1 MISWSEEEIEK
12 THNSPEFEEGYM
24 KYCENNL
31 EQINFIKFIGSI
43 KLNTKYFRLTTNSK
57 IGQNKRFRNKNI
69 SGDTLAIK
77 EINSLLNK
85 LTDRNV
91 DTISEKIKSK
101 LIGKDYLKQLV
112 VDNILHKCVIQPH
125 YNFYYITIL
134 IQIYK
139 DSPNLNELIETNT
152 DQIYQKIKNE
162 AIDSDQ
168 SEYMQFCDKNKKLD
182 LLIGHSLL
190 ITELEK
196 LTIISNKIIPSLNSL
211 IEIISV
217 TQDLDE
223 KYKCVQCLYNIF
235 KSYYG
240 DSLLPQG
247 FRDKLNI
254 IVKSE
259 KSNKIKFKIMDI
271 IERR

>member
-1 MISWSEEEIEK
+1 MITWSEEEYGKIFG
-12 THNSPEFEEGYM
+12 SPEFEEGY
-24 KYCENNL
+24 KNYCVDKK
-31 EQINFIKFIGSI
+31 EQIELTKFIESI

-69 SGDTLAIK
+69 SEDTLAIK

-91 DTISEKIKSK
+91 GIIGEKIAIRLK
-101 LIGKDYLKQLV
+101 GKDYLKKMM
-112 VDNILHKCVIQPH
+112 VDNILHKCVIQSH

-139 DSPNLNELIETNT
+139 DIPNLNALIESNT
-152 DQIYQKIKNE
+152 DQIYHKIKNE
-162 AIDSDQ
+162 VIDLNQ

-196 LTIISNKIIPSLNSL
+196 LNIISNKIIPSLNEL

-247 FRDKLNI
+247 FTDKLNL

-259 KSNKIKFKIMDI
+259 KSNKIKFKVMDI

>member
-1 MISWSEEEIEK
+1 MIVWSEEEREK
-12 THNSPEFEEGYM
+12 IFCSSEFKEGY
-24 KYCENNL
+24 KNYCGNKK
-31 EQINFIKFIGSI
+31 EQTDFIKFIESI
-43 KLNTKYFRLTTNSK
+43 KLNTKYFRLTTNNK

-69 SGDTLAIK
+69 SEDTLAIK

-91 DTISEKIKSK
+91 QTINEKITGK
-101 LIGKDYLKQLV
+101 LKGKDYLRQLMI
-112 VDNILHKCVIQPH
+112 DNILHKCVIQPH
-125 YNFYYITIL
+125 YNCYYITIL
-134 IQIYK
+134 IEIYK
-139 DSPNLNELIETNT
+139 DTPNINDLIEKNT

-162 AIDSDQ
+162 EIDSNQ

-196 LTIISNKIIPSLNSL
+196 YKIIHNKIIPSLNEL
-211 IEIISV
+211 ITIISEN
-217 TQDLDE
+217 TDLNE

-247 FRDKLNI
+247 FTDKLNL
-254 IVKSE
+254 IVESE

>member
-1 MISWSEEEIEK
+1 MITWTEEEL
-12 THNSPEFEEGYM
+12 EEVQTSSKFKDSY
-24 KYCENNL
+24 KVYCENKK
-31 EQINFIKFIGSI
+31 EQIDFVKFIESI
-43 KLNTKYFRLTTNSK
+43 KLNTKYFRLTTNNK

-69 SGDTLAIK
+69 SEDTLAIK

-91 DTISEKIKSK
+91 QTINEKITGK
-101 LIGKDYLKQLV
+101 LKGKDYLRQLMI
-112 VDNILHKCVIQPH
+112 DNILHKCVIQPH
-125 YNFYYITIL
+125 YNCYYITIL
-134 IQIYK
+134 TEIYK
-139 DSPNLNELIETNT
+139 DTPNINDLIEKNT

-162 AIDSDQ
+162 EIDSNQ

-190 ITELEK
+190 VTELEK
-196 LTIISNKIIPSLNSL
+196 YKIIHNKIIPSLNEL
-211 IEIISV
+211 ITIISEN
-217 TQDLDE
+217 TDLNE

-240 DSLLPQG
+240 ESLLPQG
-247 FRDKLNI
+247 FIDKLNL
-254 IVKSE
+254 IVESE

>member
-1 MISWSEEEIEK
+1 MITWSEEERVKIFD
-12 THNSPEFEEGYM
+12 SSEFKEGYTE
-24 KYCENNL
+24 YCGDKK
-31 EQINFIKFIGSI
+31 EQVDFIKFIESI
-43 KLNTKYFRLTTNSK
+43 KLNTKYFRLTTNAK
-57 IGQNKRFRNKNI
+57 IGQNKRFRNKNV
-69 SGDTLAIK
+69 SADTIVIK

-85 LTDRNV
+85 LTDKNV
-91 DTISEKIKSK
+91 VIISEKIASK
-101 LIGKDYLKQLV
+101 LKGKDYLKQMMI
-112 VDNILHKCVIQPH
+112 DNILHKCVIQSN
-125 YNFYYITIL
+125 YNCYYITIL
-134 IQIYK
+134 IDIYK
-139 DSPNLNELIETNT
+139 DTPSINDLIETNT
-152 DQIYQKIKNE
+152 DQIYHKIKNE
-162 AIDSDQ
+162 VIDSDQ

-190 ITELEK
+190 VTELEK
-196 LTIISNKIIPSLNSL
+196 SKIISNRIIPSLNSL

-247 FRDKLNI
+247 FTDKLNL

-259 KSNKIKFKIMDI
+259 KSNKIKFKVMDI

>member
-1 MISWSEEEIEK
+1 MITWTEEELEEVWISK
-12 THNSPEFEEGYM
+12 EFKDSYRV
-24 KYCENNL
+24 YCEDNKEQNDFVKFL
-31 EQINFIKFIGSI
+31 EGI
-43 KLNTKYFRLTTNSK
+43 KLNTKYFRLTTNNK
-57 IGQNKRFRNKNI
+57 IGQNKRFRNKNV
-69 SGDTLAIK
+69 SEDTLTIK

-91 DTISEKIKSK
+91 QTINEKITGK
-101 LIGKDYLKQLV
+101 LKGKDYLRQLMI
-112 VDNILHKCVIQPH
+112 DNILHKCVIQPH
-125 YNFYYITIL
+125 YNCYYITIL
-134 IQIYK
+134 IEIYK
-139 DSPNLNELIETNT
+139 DTPNINDLIEKNT

-162 AIDSDQ
+162 EIDSNQ

-190 ITELEK
+190 VTELEK
-196 LTIISNKIIPSLNSL
+196 YKIIHNKIIPSLNEL
-211 IEIISV
+211 ITIISEN
-217 TQDLDE
+217 TDLNE

-240 DSLLPQG
+240 ESLLPQG
-247 FRDKLNI
+247 FIDKLNL
-254 IVKSE
+254 IVESE

>member
-1 MISWSEEEIEK
+1 MITWTEEEL
-12 THNSPEFEEGYM
+12 EEVWTSSKFKDSY
-24 KYCENNL
+24 KVYCENKK
-31 EQINFIKFIGSI
+31 EQTDFVKFIQSI
-43 KLNTKYFRLTTNSK
+43 KLNTKYFRLTTNNK

-69 SGDTLAIK
+69 SNDTLTIK

-85 LTDRNV
+85 LTDRNTE
-91 DTISEKIKSK
+91 TISGKIEIK
-101 LIGKDYLKQLV
+101 LKGKDYLTKMI
-112 VDNILHKCVIQPH
+112 VDNILQKCVIQPT
-125 YNFYYITIL
+125 YNYYYITIL
-134 IQIYK
+134 INIYK
-139 DSPNLNELIETNT
+139 DTPDINNLIEKNT
-152 DQIYQKIKNE
+152 EEIYLQIKNE
-162 AIDSDQ
+162 AIDSNQ

-190 ITELEK
+190 VTELEK
-196 LTIISNKIIPSLNSL
+196 HTIIYNKIIPSLNEL
-211 IEIISV
+211 IDIISV
-217 TQDLDE
+217 NTDLDE

-247 FRDKLNI
+247 FRDKLNQ
-254 IVKSE
+254 IVVSE